1 MFLKPLEVR
10 NGVSPSR
17 VYLPEGTY
25 STVLDFLELR
35 FSRGTRL
42 GWERRM
48 LQGRVF
54 DQRGIPIAPDS
65 PYTPRCLI
73 FYYRELQEESLIPF
87 VEKVIYEDE
96 RIVVAD
102 KPHFLPVTP
111 IGPYIQETLL
121 VRLRNRL
128 GLEHLSA
135 VHRLDL
141 ETAGLVLFTKQVGL
155 RNTYA
160 ALFREQ
166 VVKKIYQAIAPYQP
180 SLSLPIM
187 RSSRIE
193 RADRFMQMQEVLGQA
208 NAHTLIRILD
218 QHKDMAR
225 YQLEPRTGK
234 KHQLRLHMSALGV
247 PIFNDRIYPV
257 LQEYIEPSLRTYN
270 HPLQLLAQE
279 LHFTDPITSQRQ
291 FFQSSYTLDFPVTQ

>member
-1 MFLKPLEVR
+1 MLLKPLEVR

-54 DQRGIPIAPDS
+54 DQHGMPIAPNS

-96 RIVVAD
+96 HIVVAD

-166 VVKKIYQAIAPYQP
+166 AVKKIYQAIAPYQP
-180 SLSLPIM
+180 SLIPPIS

-218 QHKDMAR
+218 LRKDLAR
-225 YQLEPRTGK
+225 YELEPRTGK
-234 KHQLRLHMSALGV
+234 KHQLRLHMSALGI
-247 PIFNDRIYPV
+247 PILNDQIYPV
-257 LQEYIEPSLRTYN
+257 LQKYIEPRLRNYN
-270 HPLQLLAQE
+270 YPLQLLAQE

-291 FFQSSYTLDFPVTQ
+291 FFQSSYTLDFPVTR

>member
-17 VYLPEGTY
+17 VYLPEGAY

-48 LQGRVF
+48 IQGRVF
-54 DQRGIPIAPDS
+54 DQHGIPIAPDS

-96 RIVVAD
+96 HIVVAD

-128 GLEHLSA
+128 GHEHLSA

-166 VVKKIYQAIAPYQP
+166 AVKKIYQAIAPYQP

-193 RADRFMQMQEVLGQA
+193 RAVRFMQMQEVLGQA

-218 QHKDMAR
+218 QYKDLAR

-234 KHQLRLHMSALGV
+234 KHQLRVHMSALGV
-247 PIFNDRIYPV
+247 PILNDHIYPV

-291 FFQSSYTLDFPVTQ
+291 FFQSSYTLDFPVTR